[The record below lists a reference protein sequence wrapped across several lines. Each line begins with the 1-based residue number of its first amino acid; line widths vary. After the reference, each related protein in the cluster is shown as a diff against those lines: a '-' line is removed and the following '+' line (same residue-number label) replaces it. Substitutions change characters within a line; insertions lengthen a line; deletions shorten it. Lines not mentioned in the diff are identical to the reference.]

1 MARRQ
6 TQRTRRKALAFVC
19 EILCVLCV
27 ESLLQSVA
35 ATAQTELNI
44 NSIQLMND
52 GKRWWIVTIF
62 RQGEDE
68 KNPIRRCICEA
79 ETNRAAIAR
88 AAYSIRRV
96 AQQRSRPESRARPL
110 PAKPRQCPELS
121 AHALSSI
128 VRRQRLLR
136 AVYRGRYSCDVC
148 CRSCRCSPALRR
160 SP

>member
-6 TQRTRRKALAFVC
+6 TQRTRRNALAFLC

-27 ESLLQSVA
+27 ETLFQSVA

-62 RQGEDE
+62 RQGEAE

-79 ETNRAAIAR
+79 ETNRPAIAT
-88 AAYSIRRV
+88 AAYSIRL
-96 AQQRSRPESRARPL
+96 AAHQRSRPESRAPPL
-110 PAKPRQCPELS
+110 PTQPPQSPDPS

-128 VRRQRLLR
+128 
-136 AVYRGRYSCDVC
+136 
-148 CRSCRCSPALRR
+148 
-160 SP
+160 